1 MFLLIASGHMLY
13 MCARFRV
20 RNLFPPAPISGLF
33 VCAGGF
39 DLPFISLGQGR
50 RPRQALVWSSPGPR
64 SGCPR
69 PCGGDNGLVHTGITE
84 ASGMRIVEVGCLL
97 PVLSFVRTW
106 N

>member
-1 MFLLIASGHMLY
+1 MLY

-20 RNLFPPAPISGLF
+20 RNLFPPAPVSGLF

-50 RPRQALVWSSPGPR
+50 RPRQALVWSSPGPLAVVPALVVGTMGLSTR
-64 SGCPR
+64 
-69 PCGGDNGLVHTGITE
+69 DNQ
-84 ASGMRIVEVGCLL
+84 ASGMRIVEIGCLL